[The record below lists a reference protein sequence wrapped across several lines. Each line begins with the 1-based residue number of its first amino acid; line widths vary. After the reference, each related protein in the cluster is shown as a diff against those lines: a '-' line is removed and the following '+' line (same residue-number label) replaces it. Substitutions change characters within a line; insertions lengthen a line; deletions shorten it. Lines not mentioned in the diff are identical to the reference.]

1 MMLSENPDVEEFS
14 GRQHLDF
21 SVSQQH
27 KSKKQFQA
35 FCNFSSSEWVQV
47 QQAGSSEF
55 LKPFGE
61 HFSELDLIQTLL
73 SLEPD
78 EERNEDFKRK
88 TQEEPD
94 LLQQLLVLEGEGGG
108 CTSEVKPIQGTIV
121 DLEIKPEV
129 DDNMTEDEDN
139 DDTGDDKKE
148 NEDHN
153 RQISTAIY
161 KTRCF
166 FKSLKNWFLS

>member
-14 GRQHLDF
+14 GTQHLDF
-21 SVSQQH
+21 SVSQQY
-27 KSKKQFQA
+27 KYKKQFQA

-55 LKPFGE
+55 SKPFGE
-61 HFSELDLIQTLL
+61 NFSELDLIQTLL
-73 SLEPD
+73 SLESQ

-108 CTSEVKPIQGTIV
+108 RTSEVKLIQGTFA
-121 DLEIKPEV
+121 EIKPEV

-161 KTRCF
+161 KTRWF

>member
-1 MMLSENPDVEEFS
+1 M
-14 GRQHLDF
+14 
-21 SVSQQH
+21 
-27 KSKKQFQA
+27 
-35 FCNFSSSEWVQV
+35 QV

-61 HFSELDLIQTLL
+61 NFSELDLIQTLL
-73 SLEPD
+73 SLEPE

-108 CTSEVKPIQGTIV
+108 CTSEVKLIQGT
-121 DLEIKPEV
+121 EIKPEV
-129 DDNMTEDEDN
+129 DNNMTEDEDN

>member
-21 SVSQQH
+21 SESQQY

-55 LKPFGE
+55 SKPFGE
-61 HFSELDLIQTLL
+61 NFSELDLIQTLL
-73 SLEPD
+73 SLESQ
-78 EERNEDFKRK
+78 EERNEAFKRK

-108 CTSEVKPIQGTIV
+108 CTSEVKLIQGTFA
-121 DLEIKPEV
+121 EIKPEV

-161 KTRCF
+161 KTRWF

>member
-14 GRQHLDF
+14 GGQHLDF
-21 SVSQQH
+21 SVSQQY

-55 LKPFGE
+55 SKPFGE
-61 HFSELDLIQTLL
+61 NFSELDLIQTLL
-73 SLEPD
+73 SLESQ

-108 CTSEVKPIQGTIV
+108 RTSEVKLIQGTFA
-121 DLEIKPEV
+121 EIKPEV

-161 KTRCF
+161 KTRWF